1 MLVNFFHGLKD
12 AGVPVTTRELLDLL
26 QAMKHNLAFADIDA
40 FYNLSRAVL
49 VQGRKVLRPF

>member
-40 FYNLSRAVL
+40 CCRFWLL
-49 VQGRKVLRPF
+49 PWPPG